1 MCNKPSGFPDIGIA
15 NRGSKR
21 RFGEH
26 PLCRESEFFHTL
38 VYGGNADFYFKDH
51 GDGMGIEAI
60 IVTGIIG
67 ITSFF
72 IGWFVNSKIGQNKI
86 SSAEERS
93 KKIMADA
100 ERDAAAV
107 QKEKMLEV
115 KDEWYRKKHEFENEA
130 NQKRNK
136 LQAYEKQLN
145 GREEN
150 IDRKVDLLGKK
161 EKEVQNLQKNNEV
174 RSNEL
179 DQKLQQL
186 DQMIAEENLKLERAS
201 GMSRDEAR
209 KLLMDNL
216 LDSVKTEAAQTLKD
230 IRDKAKEDGKKEAQ
244 KIIVQAIQRTA
255 ADHAVETTVSVL
267 QIQSDEMKG
276 RIIGR
281 EGRNIRAFEAATGVD
296 VIVDD
301 TPEAVILSG
310 FDAFRREVARI
321 SLERLIADGRIH
333 PARIEEV
340 VEKVKAEL
348 EEEVKRVGENTLL
361 EVGLPGAHIEVVKY
375 IGKMKYRTSY
385 GQNLLQ
391 HSIEVAY
398 LCGVMAAELGIDINL
413 AKRAGLLHD
422 IGKTVDRSIEGPHAI
437 IGLEL
442 TKKFNEHP
450 IVVNAVGAHHDDI
463 PMEHPIAALVQAADS
478 ISGARPGAR
487 RESVEGYI
495 KRLEKLEE
503 IAKSFRGVQSTFAI
517 QAGREI
523 RVIVE
528 HDKID
533 DAMADQL
540 AQDIAHKIQQ
550 EMEYPGQIKVVVIR
564 EVRAVSF
571 AK

>member
-1 MCNKPSGFPDIGIA
+1 MDIQLLLLGA
-15 NRGSKR
+15 GVTVAAF
-21 RFGEH
+21 FG
-26 PLCRESEFFHTL
+26 
-38 VYGGNADFYFKDH
+38 
-51 GDGMGIEAI
+51 
-60 IVTGIIG
+60 
-67 ITSFF
+67 
-72 IGWFVNSKIGQNKI
+72 GWFINNSIGKNKV
-86 SSAEERS
+86 STAEENA
-93 KKIMADA
+93 KKILTDA
-100 ERDAAAV
+100 ERDAAAI
-107 QKEKMLEV
+107 QKEKLLEV
-115 KDEWYRKKHEFENEA
+115 KDEWYKKKHEFENEA

-136 LQAYEKQLN
+136 LQSYEKQLDT
-145 GREEN
+145 REEN
-150 IDRKVDLLGKK
+150 IDRKVELLNKK
-161 EKEVQNLQKNNEV
+161 EKEVQAQQKQNEQKAADL
-174 RSNEL
+174 S
-179 DQKLQQL
+179 QKLTEV
-186 DQMIAEENLKLERAS
+186 DKMIAEENTRLERAS

-209 KLLMDNL
+209 KLLLDNL
-216 LDSVKTEAAQTLKD
+216 IDSVKTEASQTLKD
-230 IRDKAKEDGKKEAQ
+230 IRDKVKEEAKREAQ
-244 KIIVQAIQRTA
+244 KVIVQAIQRSA

-267 QIQSDEMKG
+267 QIQGDEMKG

-310 FDAFRREVARI
+310 FDAFRREVARV

-340 VEKVKAEL
+340 VEKVKIEL
-348 EEEVKRVGENTLL
+348 EEEVLRVGENTLL
-361 EVGLPGAHIEVVKY
+361 EVGLPGAHNEIIKH

-398 LCGVMAAELGIDINL
+398 LCGVMAAELGIDVNL

-422 IGKTVDRSIEGPHAI
+422 IGKTADRSIEGPHAI
-437 IGLEL
+437 IGLEM
-442 TKKFNEHP
+442 TRKYNEHP
-450 IVVNAVGAHHDDI
+450 IVINAVGAHHDDI

-487 RESVEGYI
+487 RESVEGYA

-503 IAKSFRGVQSTFAI
+503 IAKSFKGVQATYAI

-528 HDKID
+528 HDKVD
-533 DAMADQL
+533 DAQADQL
-540 AQDIAHKIQQ
+540 AHDIARKIQQ

-564 EVRAVSF
+564 EVRSVSF